1 MQFTAEVAGKIT
13 KVCERY
19 ENRFGFSQL
28 NNTMTPPPLL
38 HPLSEYLSWTAILDM
53 HCLREHSSWHN
64 SLTSCLRADS
74 ELLT

>member
-38 HPLSEYLSWTAILDM
+38 HPLSEYLIWTAILTCIAYESI
-53 HCLREHSSWHN
+53 HHGTTVWLPVSV
-64 SLTSCLRADS
+64 LTASC
-74 ELLT
+74 

>member
-28 NNTMTPPPLL
+28 NNTMTPPPL
-38 HPLSEYLSWTAILDM
+38 YL
-53 HCLREHSSWHN
+53 N
-64 SLTSCLRADS
+64 TSV
-74 ELLT
+74 ELPS